1 VDVGRSEPPNQIV
14 RRKNMECPECA
25 AELDLAPDV
34 EEGEI
39 IVCPE
44 CAVEL
49 EVMTVD
55 PITVELAPEVEE
67 DWGE

>member
-1 VDVGRSEPPNQIV
+1 
-14 RRKNMECPECA
+14 MAMCLECA

-39 IVCPE
+39 VICPD
-44 CAVEL
+44 CGVEL
-49 EVMTVD
+49 EVMELD
-55 PITVELAPEVEE
+55 PITLELAPEVEE